1 MLYLNDNISKLLPL
15 SENILEKEK
24 MIQKNRTH
32 SLILVIIFLFISVL
46 IFGGALFED
55 LIAEENEAQAQ
66 AMSTQDGLPTPIK
79 ISSSGA
85 PSSTPLVVADSGGS
99 AHVIWLEGTG
109 GKRNVFYNTNRGGSW
124 GNPVNTSSDI
134 KIGGSGPW
142 PDFAIDTAG
151 RLHYVL
157 TAVSDYPNYEVFYKQ
172 YTDNQWLQS
181 LNISNTAEPDSGGSA
196 CPSIATSPTNNNCF
210 AVWYDDIYTPDRWH
224 LYFTYKSGGSWSRAS
239 ALSVDYGTYTPEIDV
254 DGSGRAHLIWI
265 KRSKG
270 SSVVWYSSN
279 SNPTDFNSWTSA
291 ISVSGD
297 SNEDWC
303 EPDIAVDNS
312 GNVHITWIQ
321 NNGGNR
327 EIYVRSRINGTWGD
341 RQNVSKTST
350 KSYLP
355 RIAVDSNSGNVY
367 VVWQERTG
375 GKWQIYFAY
384 SQDGKWSATSAI
396 TKNSSES
403 VTPDLYVDQSGEVHI
418 VYSDNSSGG
427 YNIWYV
433 STRELGEII
442 NVIYPPTNVN
452 INTALDGS
460 PDKKKNIVTWKEN
473 PANDNTTVKS
483 YKIYRKQLSQGVSAY
498 KLYKTVNNSTFR
510 FEDRDLSVN
519 YKYSYVVTT
528 LDNESEESDYSN
540 EVSEPLVYPPVSLS
554 TESALDD
561 TKTKKINIITWKRN
575 PKNNSTIKNYKIYRK
590 ADGDVAYKEI
600 KTVPGSNY
608 SYHDNDLPTGKKYVY
623 RLTAVDKNN
632 RECESSFSTYEE
644 YVFPPI
650 NMNLATIHND
660 GMFFKEKIN
669 RMKWKRNPLNDPVNV
684 AKYVIYRKKAEEN
697 KTSYMHVFDD
707 PEKAFEFWDRNLP
720 LDVKY
725 SYALTS
731 VCENGAESK
740 LSTSRVEK

>member
-1 MLYLNDNISKLLPL
+1 
-15 SENILEKEK
+15 
-24 MIQKNRTH
+24 MINKIRIYQF
-32 SLILVIIFLFISVL
+32 IPVIVFLFIPAL
-46 IFGGALFED
+46 ISGSALLEGPSP
-55 LIAEENEAQAQ
+55 EESKTSARTMNTQNE
-66 AMSTQDGLPTPIK
+66 LPIPIK

-85 PSSTPLVVADSGGS
+85 RSATPLVVADSGGS
-99 AHVIWLEGTG
+99 AHVIWAEGTG
-109 GKRNVFYNTNRGGSW
+109 GKRHIFYNSNRGGSW

-172 YTDNQWLQS
+172 RADNQWLRSQ
-181 LNISNTAEPDSGGSA
+181 NISNTAEPESGGSA
-196 CPSIATSPTNNNCF
+196 CPTIATSPTNNNCY
-210 AVWYDDIYTPDRWH
+210 AVWYDDIHNPDRWH
-224 LYFTYKSGGSWSRAS
+224 LYFTYKSGGSWSRS
-239 ALSVDYGTYTPEIDV
+239 RALDVDNGTYTPEIDV

-265 KRSKG
+265 KRRKG

-291 ISVSGD
+291 VSVSGD

-312 GNVHITWIQ
+312 GNVHVAWIQ
-321 NNGGNR
+321 NKGGNR

-341 RQNVSKTST
+341 RRNVSNTPT

-355 RIAVDSNSGNVY
+355 RIAVDRTTGDVY

-403 VTPDLYVDQSGEVHI
+403 VTPDLYVDHSGEVHI
-418 VYSDNSSGG
+418 VFSDNASGG

-433 STRELGEII
+433 STKELGEII
-442 NVIYPPTNVN
+442 NVLYPPLNVRV
-452 INTALDGS
+452 NTALDGT
-460 PDKKKNIVTWKEN
+460 PEKKKNILNWKKN
-473 PANDNTTVKS
+473 PSNDNETVQS
-483 YKIYRKQLSQGVSAY
+483 YKIYRKLVSQGVSAY
-498 KLYKTVNNSTFR
+498 KLYKTVSKSTFR
-510 FEDRDLSVN
+510 YEDSGLSVN
-519 YKYSYVVTT
+519 YKYAYAIKT
-528 LDNESEESDYSN
+528 LNNEGEESEYSN
-540 EVSEPLVYPPVSLS
+540 EATEPLVYPPVNLS
-554 TESALDD
+554 TESTLND
-561 TKTKKINIITWKRN
+561 TKTKKINIIEWKRN
-575 PKNNSTIKNYKIYRK
+575 PRNDSTVKNYTIYRK
-590 ADGDVAYKEI
+590 EEKDITYEAI
-600 KTVPGSNY
+600 KTVSGSAY
-608 SYHDNDLPTGKKYVY
+608 SYQDKNLPTGKKYAY

-632 RECESSFSTYEE
+632 RECEPSFSTYED

-650 NMNLATIHND
+650 NMNLATLHNE

-684 AKYVIYRKKAEEN
+684 VKYAVYRKKAEEK
-697 KTSYMHVFDD
+697 KTSYVRIFEDL
-707 PEKAFEFWDRNLP
+707 EKAFEFWDRNMP
-720 LDVKY
+720 FDVKY
-725 SYALTS
+725 SYAITS
-731 VCENGAESK
+731 VCDNGAESK
-740 LSTSRVEK
+740 ISNSRTEK

>member
-1 MLYLNDNISKLLPL
+1 VVLEYLGDRIMTKKKRTFKLIP
-15 SENILEKEK
+15 
-24 MIQKNRTH
+24 
-32 SLILVIIFLFISVL
+32 VIVLLFIPVL
-46 IFGGALFED
+46 IFRSILLAD
-55 LIAEENEAQAQ
+55 PVAEESETPSQTMNTQNE
-66 AMSTQDGLPTPIK
+66 LPSLIK

-85 PSSTPLVVADSGGS
+85 PSTTPLVVADSGGS
-99 AHVIWLEGTG
+99 AHVIWIEGTG
-109 GKRNVFYNTNRGGSW
+109 RSSNVFYNTNRGGSW

-157 TAVSDYPNYEVFYKQ
+157 TAVSDYPNYEIFYKQ
-172 YTDNQWLQS
+172 NTDNQWLQS
-181 LNISNTAEPDSGGSA
+181 QNISNTAEPDSGGSA
-196 CPSIATSPTNNNCF
+196 CPSIATSPTNNNCY

-224 LYFTYKSGGSWSRAS
+224 LYFTYKSGGSWSSAR
-239 ALSVDYGTYTPEIDV
+239 ALSVDNGTYIPEIDV

-265 KRSKG
+265 KRGKG

-279 SNPTDFNSWTSA
+279 SNPTDINSWTEP
-291 ISVSGD
+291 INISGD

-303 EPDIAVDNS
+303 EPDISVNDN
-312 GNVHITWIQ
+312 GNVHIAWIQ
-321 NNGGNR
+321 NKGGNR

-341 RQNVSKTST
+341 RRNISNTST

-355 RIAVDSNSGNVY
+355 RIASDRSSGNVY

-384 SQDGKWSATSAI
+384 SQDGKWSETSAI

-403 VTPDLYVDQSGEVHI
+403 VTPDVYVDQSGEVHI

-433 STRELGEII
+433 STKELGEII
-442 NVIYPPTNVN
+442 RVLYPPTNVR

-460 PDKKKNIVTWKEN
+460 PDKKKNIVTWKKN
-473 PANDNTTVKS
+473 SANDNETVKN
-483 YKIYRKQLSQGVSAY
+483 YKIYKKQSTQGVSSY
-498 KLYKTVNNSTFR
+498 KLHRIVSNSTFR
-510 FEDRDLSVN
+510 FEDNALSVN

-528 LDNESEESDYSN
+528 LDNEGEESDYSN
-540 EVSEPLVYPPVSLS
+540 EASEPLVYPPVNLS
-554 TESALDD
+554 TESELDD

-575 PKNNSTIKNYKIYRK
+575 PRNNSTIKSYKIYRK
-590 ADGDVAYKEI
+590 EASDATYNEI
-600 KTVPGSNY
+600 KTVSGSTY
-608 SYHDNDLPTGKKYVY
+608 TYHDNNLPTGKKYVY
-623 RLTAVDKNN
+623 RLSAVDKDN
-632 RECESSFSTYEE
+632 RECEPSFSTYEK

-650 NMNLATIHND
+650 NLNLVTIHNE
-660 GMFFKEKIN
+660 GMFFQEKIN
-669 RMKWKRNPLNDPVNV
+669 RMKWKSNPLNDPVNV
-684 AKYVIYRKKAEEN
+684 TKYAIYRKKSVEA
-697 KTSYMHVFDD
+697 KPSYVRVFEDF
-707 PEKAFEFWDRNLP
+707 EKAFEFWDRNLP

-725 SYALTS
+725 SYAVTS

-740 LSTSRVEK
+740 LSNSRIEK